1 MSETA
6 ANNSAGA
13 PTLNILTQ
21 YIRDLS
27 FESPNAPNSL
37 RQREK
42 APAINIGINV
52 NANAMGDD
60 MYDVT
65 LSVNARAGE
74 ENDVLFNIELVYGGV
89 FRVQNFPQEHMMPI
103 IFIECPR
110 LLFPFARQIM
120 ADVSR
125 NGGFPPLMIDPID
138 FAAMYQQRM
147 AEEAARQQNQG
158 EQGQGSASPA

>member
-1 MSETA
+1 MSATET
-6 ANNSAGA
+6 NGSAGA
-13 PTLNILTQ
+13 SAPVLNILTQ
-21 YIRDLS
+21 YIKDFS

-37 RQREK
+37 RAREK
-42 APAINIGINV
+42 PPAINISINV
-52 NANAMGDD
+52 NANTMGDD

-65 LSVNARAGE
+65 LSINARAGE

-147 AEEAARQQNQG
+147 AEEAARQQNQA
-158 EQGQGSASPA
+158 GQGGASA

>member
-1 MSETA
+1 MSATE
-6 ANNSAGA
+6 ANGSAGA
-13 PTLNILTQ
+13 TAPILNILTQ
-21 YIRDLS
+21 YIKDFS

-37 RQREK
+37 RAREK

-65 LSVNARAGE
+65 LSINARAGE
-74 ENDVLFNIELVYGGV
+74 GEDVLFNIELVYGGV

-147 AEEAARQQNQG
+147 AEEAARQQNQAD
-158 EQGQGSASPA
+158 QTAGSA